1 MKATFKQVNDA
12 HALLK
17 AIALIYS
24 NQSIQNIYGEALHI
38 LYCAL
43 QEVEVEKENEL
54 EKQKIIDAFDFGFT
68 DGCRYSTGYEQT
80 QWQEGEIYYEE
91 TYKKAK

>member
-17 AIALIYS
+17 AIALIYGS
-24 NQSIQNIYGEALHI
+24 QSIQNIYGEALHI

-43 QEVEVEKENEL
+43 QEIE
-54 EKQKIIDAFDFGFT
+54 ID
-68 DGCRYSTGYEQT
+68 EQVN
-80 QWQEGEIYYEE
+80 QQL
-91 TYKKAK
+91 